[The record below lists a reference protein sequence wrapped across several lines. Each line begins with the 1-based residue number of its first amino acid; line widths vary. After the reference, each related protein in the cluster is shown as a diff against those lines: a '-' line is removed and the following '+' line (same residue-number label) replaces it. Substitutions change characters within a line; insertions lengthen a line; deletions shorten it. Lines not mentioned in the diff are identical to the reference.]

1 MLFKFDKILLDV
13 SGTLYSNK
21 KEPLSGSK
29 EFLKNYYQKI
39 IIFSNIGSKTG
50 LELKEELFN
59 IFNVP
64 IPNVITS
71 LDLLLKFL
79 EKKSYKT
86 VFHYGQENVANKI
99 KPFVENIVND
109 VSEEDIDAIIFTSL
123 VGSGWIKRTE
133 SALNLIIKT
142 DADILLGNPDRISS
156 EPPFNFTVTLI
167 LDGLLNLSGVLQK
180 KKLSKEFGKPN
191 LSREMI
197 KVKKDEKLIVIGDNP
212 WTDIELSKNLKCQS
226 VLISSKSDLVKNS
239 PSPTFSVESLKEI
252 L

>member
-1 MLFKFDKILLDV
+1 MLSKFDKILLDV

-21 KEPLSGSK
+21 KEPLNGSK

-64 IPNVITS
+64 IPDVITS

-86 VFHYGQENVANKI
+86 IFHYGQENVANKI
-99 KPFVENIVND
+99 KPFVGNIVND
-109 VSEEDIDAIIFTSL
+109 ISEEDIDAIIFTSL
-123 VGSGWIKRTE
+123 VDSKWIKRTE

-142 DADILLGNPDRISS
+142 DADILLGTQMIAKGIQFNNVSLVAIINTDIGLYLPDFRSGEKIFQLIYQFIGRAKHHSS
-156 EPPFNFTVTLI
+156 LAIIQSFNI
-167 LDGLLNLSGVLQK
+167 ED
-180 KKLSKEFGKPN
+180 KLSSIC
-191 LSREMI
+191 L
-197 KVKKDEKLIVIGDNP
+197 LIFFIG
-212 WTDIELSKNLKCQS
+212 IILKS
-226 VLISSKSDLVKNS
+226 IPKFSASDLAS
-239 PSPTFSVESLKEI
+239 SI

>member
-1 MLFKFDKILLDV
+1 MLSKFDKILLDV

-21 KEPLSGSK
+21 KEPLNGSK
-29 EFLKNYYQKI
+29 EFLKKYYKKI

-50 LELKEELFN
+50 VELKEELFS

-86 VFHYGQENVANKI
+86 IFHYGQENVANKI
-99 KPFVENIVND
+99 KPFVGNIVND
-109 VSEEDIDAIIFTSL
+109 ISEENIDAIIFTSL
-123 VGSGWIKRTE
+123 VGSDWIKRTE

-142 DADILLGNPDRISS
+142 DADILLGNPDRISP

-167 LDGLLNLSGVLQK
+167 LDSLLNLSDVLQK

-191 LSREMI
+191 LSRKMI
-197 KVKKDEKLIVIGDNP
+197 KVKKEDKLIVIGDNP
-212 WTDIELSKNLKCQS
+212 WTDIEVSKNLKCQS
-226 VLISSKSDLVKNS
+226 VLISSKSYLVKNS
-239 PSPTFSVESLKEI
+239 PLHTFSVESLKEI